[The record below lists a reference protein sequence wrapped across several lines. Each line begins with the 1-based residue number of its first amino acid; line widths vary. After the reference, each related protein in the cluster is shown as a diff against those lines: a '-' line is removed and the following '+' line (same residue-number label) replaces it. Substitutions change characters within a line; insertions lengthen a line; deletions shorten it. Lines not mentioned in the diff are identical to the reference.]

1 MLFSPLSAYHAG
13 VTVTAAGSAIRE
25 ATVGGESRQV
35 GPDARRAWRAVQ
47 EIHLH
52 GEGQNRLARVCEQH
66 DLAPSSVKALLR
78 LSGTRPT
85 AMRELAAAFACDAS
99 YITAVVDALE
109 ERGLARREPHPTDR
123 RVRTVLLTDE
133 GQRVAASVLELLS
146 EPPAAVGVL
155 SAQEQHQLADL
166 LERVAAADEKL
177 AERRAAG

>member
-1 MLFSPLSAYHAG
+1 
-13 VTVTAAGSAIRE
+13 VTVTASDTSQRAASADGQAPELGS
-25 ATVGGESRQV
+25 
-35 GPDARRAWRAVQ
+35 DARRAWRAVQ
-47 EIHLH
+47 EIQLH

-78 LSGTRPT
+78 LSGSRPT

-123 RVRTVLLTDE
+123 RVRTVVLTE
-133 GQRVAASVLELLS
+133 TGLRVAASVLDLMS
-146 EPPAAVGVL
+146 EPPRSIAVL
-155 SAQEQHQLADL
+155 SEDEQCQLADL

-177 AERRAAG
+177 AERRTVG